1 MRNYILRMFFGQILQ
16 NKIYMRL
23 SLVIKKENA
32 DSEKQVN
39 KLNNFLVLNKS
50 IRTFFTILIFGSIS
64 QVKAQDKVAFDQ
76 GTPYILADINVTG
89 KISYNQQ
96 TVVTFTGL
104 EKGQRITVPGE
115 EISNA
120 IKKLG
125 KLGLFNEIDFY
136 VNRIEGD
143 SIFLELNINEL
154 PKLNEVKIVGVKKS
168 KTEALIK
175 DNGLTKGKIV
185 NENLITTTKNYIEN
199 KYRKDGF
206 FNTKVNIVTTP
217 DTTSGNEVKMLVN
230 INKGDKVKIKSIEFT
245 GNEKFSDKKLRKAMS
260 NTKAINPIRIFKR
273 SKYVKDKYDE
283 DLQSII
289 SKYKEKGYRDARIVS
304 DSVIYN
310 KEKNN
315 ISIKMNIEEGRK
327 YYFGDIKFLGNT
339 VYTDRGLN
347 AMLGIKKG
355 DVYNGVLLEK
365 RIADKTKPDGEDITN
380 LYQNNGYLFSQ
391 INAVEVKTANDT
403 IDFEIRILEGPLAYF
418 NKITV
423 TGNDKTNDEVIYR
436 ELRTKPGE
444 KYSKE
449 DIIRTVREIG
459 ALGFFDPEAINP
471 AFKNVDPGAGTVDI
485 EWQLVEKGSS
495 QIELQGGY
503 GGGGFIGTLGLSFN
517 NFSAR
522 NIFNKDAY
530 KPLPMGDGQKVSL
543 RLQGSSYFQTYSL
556 SFSEPWFGGKKP
568 VSFSTSLSYSKQFL
582 NNYSTNS
589 VDRSRSFN
597 IISLSVGLAKRLTVP
612 DDSFVLSQALSFQ
625 YYDLNNYNTGLFTF
639 GNGSSRNFAYTVG
652 LTRNNK
658 GTNPIFPMYGS
669 EFSITAKLTPP
680 YSLWN
685 GVNYATLG
693 NKEEYKLKYTGDDY
707 WDANGQLVQEG
718 DYIKQNTA
726 GTYERVNTFADA
738 DADQSKVDQKK
749 FNWLEYYKIKLKA
762 DWYTKIY
769 DKLVLRS
776 LAEFGYLGNYNS
788 ERGDVPFERFF
799 LGGDGL
805 ANFALDGREVIQ
817 LRGYPNQSLTPYSTN
832 PTTGEMTQ
840 DGATIYNK
848 FSLELRY
855 PLTLKQQA
863 SIYVLTFFEAGA
875 AYNGFKEYNP
885 FELQRSAGFGLRVFM
900 PAFGLLGID
909 FGHGFDAVPGSTQKN
924 GWETHFIIGQQF

>member
-1 MRNYILRMFFGQILQ
+1 M
-16 NKIYMRL
+16 
-23 SLVIKKENA
+23 
-32 DSEKQVN
+32 
-39 KLNNFLVLNKS
+39 LNKS
-50 IRTFFTILIFGSIS
+50 IQFFFTIIIFGSIS
-64 QVKAQDKVAFDQ
+64 QVKAQDRVPFDQ

-89 KISYNQQ
+89 KITYNEQ

-125 KLGLFNEIDFY
+125 KLGLFSDIDFFI
-136 VNRIEGD
+136 NKIEGD

-154 PKLNEVKIVGVKKS
+154 PKLSEVKINGVKKS

-175 DNGLTKGKIV
+175 DNSLTKGKIV

-199 KYRKDGF
+199 KYKKDGF
-206 FNTKVNIVTTP
+206 FNTKVNITTTP

-230 INKGDKVKIKSIEFT
+230 IDRGQKVKIKSIDFT
-245 GNEKFSDKKLRKAMS
+245 GNEKFTDSKLRGAMS
-260 NTKAINPIRIFKR
+260 NTKQINPIRILKR
-273 SKYVKDKYDE
+273 SKYIKEKYEE
-283 DLQSII
+283 DLKSII

-304 DSVIYN
+304 DSVIYD
-310 KEKNN
+310 KEKNKLD
-315 ISIKMNIEEGRK
+315 IKINLEEGKK

-339 VYTDRGLN
+339 IYTDRGLN
-347 AMLGIKKG
+347 ALLGIKKG

-365 RIADKTKPDGEDITN
+365 RIADKTKPDGDDITN

-391 INAVEVKTANDT
+391 INAVEVKTVNDT

-436 ELRTKPGE
+436 ELRTKPGQ

-449 DIIRTVREIG
+449 DLIRTIREIG
-459 ALGFFDPEAINP
+459 AMGFFDPEAINP
-471 AFKNVDPGAGTVDI
+471 AFKNVDPAAGTVDI

-522 NIFNKDAY
+522 NIFKKDAY

-582 NNYSTNS
+582 NNFSTNS

-685 GVNYATLG
+685 NVDYGDLKNQEA
-693 NKEEYKLKYTGDDY
+693 YKLRYTP
-707 WDANGQLVQEG
+707 GQQTLASTTGPDGAE
-718 DYIKQNTA
+718 IKQGDFLRETGPNTRI
-726 GTYERVNTFADA
+726 YEKVETFDEAS
-738 DADQSKVDQKK
+738 ADQSKVDQKK
-749 FNWLEYYKIKLKA
+749 YNWLEYYKIKMKA

-776 LAEFGYLGNYNS
+776 LVEFGYLGNYNGQ
-788 ERGDVPFERFF
+788 RGDVPFERFF

-817 LRGYPNQSLTPYSTN
+817 LRGYPNQSLTPYSYN
-832 PTTGEMTQ
+832 PATGQNTQ

-875 AYNGFKEYNP
+875 AYTGFKDYNP

-909 FGHGFDAVPGSTQKN
+909 FGHGFDALPGATQKN